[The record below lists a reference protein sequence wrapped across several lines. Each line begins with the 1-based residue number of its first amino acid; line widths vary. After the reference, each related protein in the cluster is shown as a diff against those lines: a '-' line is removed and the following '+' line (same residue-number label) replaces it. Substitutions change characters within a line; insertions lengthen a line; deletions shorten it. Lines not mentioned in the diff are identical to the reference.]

1 MKKLIKQS
9 RRLLALFL
17 SLALCASFAQA
28 AAFEAEESPET
39 LPEEIALLETTAPLE
54 ESGTPE
60 ISLSPEENMAAMDSA
75 AENDGNETIPTGETG
90 VSTGGMPD
98 NGAGTDSAEAES
110 DQVYAVNSGSLQMI
124 QNDGIPDMIKRYMD
138 AASQLCALRPINL
151 DNMARAEELIN
162 FCNDLFETDFYGDE
176 EAVEGSKAVLK
187 NSFHKEAEAPSA
199 ASPHPDKSYAGTK
212 VQ

>member
-60 ISLSPEENMAAMDSA
+60 ISL
-75 AENDGNETIPTGETG
+75 G

-176 EAVEGSKAVLK
+176 EAVEGSKAVPN
-187 NSFHKEAEAPSA
+187 NSFHKEAGAPTA
-199 ASPHPDKSYAGTK
+199 ASPHPDTSYAGTK